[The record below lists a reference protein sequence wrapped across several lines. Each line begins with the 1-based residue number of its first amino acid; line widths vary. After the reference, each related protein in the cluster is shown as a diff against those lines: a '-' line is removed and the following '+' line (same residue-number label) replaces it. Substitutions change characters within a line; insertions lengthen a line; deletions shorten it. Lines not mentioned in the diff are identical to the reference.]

1 MYCKVTNSSLFQLV
15 ARFQIFRRL
24 MKRKFD
30 AYVLWPLF
38 QNWIVDPS
46 TARDITVISLMET
59 KNGEILPFFCNFLIE
74 YGDLRAA
81 VTGALIATGLFTKTF
96 GKNVLKL
103 VKSRKEPRIWS
114 AWIIFCHGFNQK
126 SQLLCHREHHT
137 IQLIKMT
144 IKVTGQYPSFLDLA
158 LKASCQKFKFSFL
171 GKDLLTVLFC
181 LWMHSF
187 YFSHA
192 KNLRPF
198 VQRTY
203 VLNKLIFSF
212 DKEASKS

>member
-1 MYCKVTNSSLFQLV
+1 
-15 ARFQIFRRL
+15 

-96 GKNVLKL
+96 GKNVLK
-103 VKSRKEPRIWS
+103 
-114 AWIIFCHGFNQK
+114 
-126 SQLLCHREHHT
+126 
-137 IQLIKMT
+137 
-144 IKVTGQYPSFLDLA
+144 
-158 LKASCQKFKFSFL
+158 FKL
-171 GKDLLTVLFC
+171 
-181 LWMHSF
+181 
-187 YFSHA
+187 
-192 KNLRPF
+192 
-198 VQRTY
+198 
-203 VLNKLIFSF
+203 
-212 DKEASKS
+212 